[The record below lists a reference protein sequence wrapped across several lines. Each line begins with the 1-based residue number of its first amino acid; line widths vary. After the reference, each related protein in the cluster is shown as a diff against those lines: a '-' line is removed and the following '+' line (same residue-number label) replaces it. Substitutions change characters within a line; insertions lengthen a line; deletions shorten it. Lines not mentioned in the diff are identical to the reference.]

1 MRRLLVILLALVP
14 LLACPQGEGQAS
26 GHVTGPDGQ
35 AIAGAMVKLMSE
47 GKTRVFTRTDK
58 AGKWTLKVPAASE
71 PLILKVE
78 HLSYGSIDMPL
89 PAKRSNIEV
98 RLTSIRQLREVVV
111 KAKPVTVRGDTVSF
125 NLDMLRDK
133 NDVTLEESLKKV
145 PGITVQDN
153 GTINYLDKPISN
165 FYIEGLDL
173 TGGKYALAT
182 RNLPAEYVK
191 SVEVLHRHHDIKK
204 DKGRYSDKVAL
215 NVRLK
220 EKVKF
225 KPVGTTEAAAGY
237 GDGKVRYF
245 AGGTG
250 MLFTPSLQV
259 MANAKYG
266 NINEFA
272 SYENREI
279 IVTGVSPASRSV
291 ASRTMGRLGTSTP
304 PLRSI
309 RYTDPVDLLT
319 NINAIRK
326 IGKDATLKAEASYAR
341 TSATTA
347 ASQTTTYFTGGEPLS
362 VSERM
367 TPHTTVHK
375 PTFELTYKLNS
386 DELFQQNSFRFG
398 AEILRCEMGT
408 ASGRLNMDQRQR
420 GHSISLS
427 DVFNHTRNSDKL
439 EWHFTTKVSYTMT
452 PTMRIWATGGESA
465 DFMQRSSSDNIVAT
479 QTVQTAFYAGAVE
492 IGVPISVN
500 YDYTALSTDLSAG
513 SKYDGSSNRVYY
525 NSLRAGVGL
534 WGNYKTP
541 DGLWYMDASLPVEMR
556 VIDGH
561 NSRSGTEMKYARP
574 QISPS
579 VRLTWQMTPTSD
591 LSVNSSLSH
600 STGDALD
607 LLTEAVQ
614 SSWRNIRVRSGEL
627 ARSTSWS
634 SRLGYGLKLPFDMF
648 FASANA
654 GYSMTRSNL
663 LGTQNVGSGEDIT
676 GSIARDHTSRRL
688 NGGFNVSKTFQDIR
702 TKVSLIAD
710 GGTGRNEIIQQNIAV
725 NYRSS
730 NVSIVPAVN
739 LRPMRWAAAEV
750 KCNMARTWSSY
761 EGRSSHLNSM
771 SLYGR
776 LSLNLVKNTE
786 LRLTLDHVAYQLP
799 DMNYKKMSL
808 GDVALIVKLGRSQ
821 LTLGVENVLNTRRFD
836 YTIFSQLD
844 TRSYSYDL
852 RGRTAIVTFRLTR

>member
-14 LLACPQGEGQAS
+14 LLAFPQDEGMAS
-26 GHVTGPDGQ
+26 GRVTGPEGQ

-58 AGKWTLKVPAASE
+58 AGKWTLKVPAGSE
-71 PLILKVE
+71 GLKLKVE

-89 PAKRSNIEV
+89 PAKRNNIEV

-111 KAKPVTVRGDTVSF
+111 KAKPVAVRGDTVSF

-173 TGGKYALAT
+173 AGGKYALAT

-220 EKVKF
+220 EKVNF
-225 KPVGTTEAAAGY
+225 KPVGTTEVTAGY

-250 MLFTPSLQV
+250 MLFTPGLQV

-279 IVTGVSPASRSV
+279 IVTGVSPSSHSL
-291 ASRTMGRLGTSTP
+291 ASRTMGRLSTSTP
-304 PLRSI
+304 PLRSS

-341 TSATTA
+341 TSTTTA

-362 VSERM
+362 VSERL
-367 TPHTTVHK
+367 TPHTTIHK
-375 PTFELTYKLNS
+375 PTLELNYRLNS
-386 DELFQQNSFRFG
+386 DELYQQNSFRFG
-398 AEILRCEMGT
+398 AEIVRSEMGT
-408 ASGRLNMDQRQR
+408 MSGDLNMNQRQR

-427 DVFNHTRNSDKL
+427 DVFSHTRNSDRL

-452 PTMRIWATGGESA
+452 PTMRIWATGGETA

-479 QTVQTAFYAGAVE
+479 QTVQTAFYAGPVE
-492 IGVPISVN
+492 IGVPISAT
-500 YDYTALSTDLSAG
+500 YDYSALSTDLTSD
-513 SKYDGSSNRVYY
+513 SKYDGNSNRVYY

-534 WGNYKTP
+534 WSNYKTP
-541 DGLWYMDASLPVEMR
+541 DGVWHVNLSMPVEMR

-561 NSRSGTEMKYARP
+561 NSCSGKEMKYARP

-579 VRLTWQMTPTSD
+579 VRLTWQISPTSD
-591 LSVNSSLSH
+591 LSANSSLNH
-600 STGDALD
+600 SIGDALD

-614 SSWRNIRVRSGEL
+614 SSWRNIRMRSGEL
-627 ARSTSWS
+627 ARSTSWNNNL
-634 SRLGYGLKLPFDMF
+634 RYGLKLPFDMF

-654 GYSMTRSNL
+654 GYTETRSNL
-663 LGTQNVGSGEDIT
+663 LGTQNVGAGEDVSGT
-676 GSIARDHTSRRL
+676 IARDHTSRRL
-688 NGGFNVSKTFQDIR
+688 TGGFNVSKTFQEIK
-702 TKVSLIAD
+702 TKVSLNAN
-710 GGTGRNEIIQQNIAV
+710 GGTGRNEIVQQNITV

-730 NVSIVPAVN
+730 DMSISPAVN
-739 LRPMRWAAAEV
+739 VSAVSWVSGEL
-750 KCNMARTWSSY
+750 KCNMMRTWSRY
-761 EGRSSHLNSM
+761 EGSTSHLNSM

-776 LSLNLVKNTE
+776 VSLNLIKNTQ

-799 DMNYKKMSL
+799 NMDYKKMAL
-808 GDVALIVKLGRSQ
+808 GDVAVIVKLGKSQ
-821 LTLGVENVLNTRRFD
+821 LTLGVENLLNTRRFD